1 VHTPFQSIDWNSL
14 YWKYLAPSDWTL
26 QVFLLSDR
34 EGILRGAAPMY
45 LEPGSSIRPAALKN
59 IASVIGDYG
68 DLLIEPGY
76 EDAVC
81 KALIARIFSQK
92 SAWNTLD
99 IGKLQPSSPLL
110 SALEGT
116 EVASGNIKLKED
128 SPTYRIALPE
138 SFDAFLAGLDSKF
151 RANVRRRKKRLMADH
166 SVIFKSVECKDELHR
181 VVEGFIRHQKARFAE
196 QYKYGFFKN
205 QDREIFFREASEKF
219 LEKGW
224 LDLHYMTID
233 DNLGAAQFSLQFG
246 AVRYNYQ
253 IVMDPAYRVH
263 SPGTLLMM
271 SSIEASIDQGIKV
284 YDLLSGEMDY
294 KHHLRA
300 EPVAR
305 YSWHWTRRPITTW
318 ANHKFGEIREDLESK
333 IWLRRWAFNRRNMT
347 TQ

>member
-1 VHTPFQSIDWNSL
+1 MASL
-14 YWKYLAPSDWTL
+14 
-26 QVFLLSDR
+26 
-34 EGILRGAAPMY
+34 
-45 LEPGSSIRPAALKN
+45 N
-59 IASVIGDYG
+59 
-68 DLLIEPGY
+68 
-76 EDAVC
+76 
-81 KALIARIFSQK
+81 
-92 SAWNTLD
+92 
-99 IGKLQPSSPLL
+99 
-110 SALEGT
+110 
-116 EVASGNIKLKED
+116 
-128 SPTYRIALPE
+128 
-138 SFDAFLAGLDSKF
+138 SKF

-166 SVIFKSVECKDELHR
+166 SVTFKSVECKDELHR
-181 VVEGFIRHQKARFAE
+181 VVDGFIRHQKTRFAE

-233 DNLGAAQFSLQFG
+233 DNFGAAQFSLQFN

-271 SSIEASIDQGIKV
+271 SSIEASIDQGIKI

-294 KHHLRA
+294 KHHLKA

-305 YSWHWTRRPITTW
+305 YCWHWTRRPITTW
-318 ANHKFGEIREDLESK
+318 ANRKFGEIREDLESK

-347 TQ
+347 TQQRSTRMDS